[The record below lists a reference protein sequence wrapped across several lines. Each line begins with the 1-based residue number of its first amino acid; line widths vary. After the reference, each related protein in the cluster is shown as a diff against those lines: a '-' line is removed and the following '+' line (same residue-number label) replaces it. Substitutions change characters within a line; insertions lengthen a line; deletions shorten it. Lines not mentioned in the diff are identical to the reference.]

1 MSTGTAF
8 SSSLSAASADPH
20 RIVSGAQFGWQ
31 PEALPF
37 DTVHEMFWQRVAE
50 LGDAPMMRQK
60 DLGIWRSYS
69 WREVATIVSE
79 IAAGL
84 GSLGL
89 EPGDVASVLANTSR
103 EWVWTD
109 LAVLSAGGV
118 CNGIYPTDAASQV
131 QFLCEDSGS
140 VVLFVEDDEQL
151 DKFLEVR
158 ERLPRL
164 RKVVVF
170 DMEGLAGLDDP
181 QVISLEA
188 LRALGRQ
195 WLQAH
200 PGWLEARRRAR
211 GTGDLAILVY
221 TSGTTGKPKGA
232 MISHA
237 NLCSV
242 LSGLSTSLFEGLP
255 EGGERIA
262 FLPLCHIAERMIG
275 GYIPIMRRSVT
286 NFVENPETVF
296 ENLREVQPQVFFAVP
311 RVWEKV
317 YSQVMITL
325 SEADRVQKLA
335 YGWAVSVGQRVA
347 ECADAGRAPGL
358 GLRLQYAL
366 ANFLVLDN
374 VRRMTGMS
382 RVQLALTGAA
392 PISPGLIR
400 WYRSLGVPLREGW
413 GMTETC
419 AGGTVNPRRATRP
432 GSIGVPGPGLEMRIA
447 EGTDEILL
455 RGPNVILG
463 YLNQP
468 EKTAE
473 AIDAQGW
480 LHTGD
485 VGRVDDDGYFYITD
499 RMKDIII
506 TAGGKNI
513 TPSEWENQLK
523 FSPYVTDAVVIG
535 DKRAFLTAIVMIDQE
550 NVERYAQERD
560 IPFSNYASLTRAPEI
575 VALIQAEVDRV
586 NKQFARVEQVKK
598 FFLLD
603 KQLTAEDEE
612 LTPTMKLKRK
622 LVQQKYAGQIESMYR
637 GG

>member
-1 MSTGTAF
+1 MSAVA
-8 SSSLSAASADPH
+8 LDPH
-20 RIVSGAQFGWQ
+20 RIVSGAQFGWEPQ
-31 PEALPF
+31 ALPF

-60 DLGIWRSYS
+60 DLGLWRSYS
-69 WREVATIVSE
+69 WNEVATIVSE
-79 IAAGL
+79 VAAGL
-84 GSLGL
+84 AHLGF
-89 EPGDVASVLANTSR
+89 EPGQTASVLANTSR

-109 LAVLSAGGV
+109 LAVLTAGGI
-118 CNGIYPTDAASQV
+118 CNGIYPTDAAAQV
-131 QFLCEDSGS
+131 QYLCQDSAS
-140 VVLFVEDDEQL
+140 TYLFVEDDEQL

-158 ERLPRL
+158 DDLPGI

-170 DMEGLAGLDDP
+170 DMEGLGDLDDP
-181 QVISLEA
+181 QVIGLDA
-188 LRALGRQ
+188 LRALGREH
-195 WLQAH
+195 LRAH
-200 PGWLEARRRAR
+200 PGLLEQRRSSR
-211 GTGDLAILVY
+211 GPADVAILVY
-221 TSGTTGKPKGA
+221 TSGTTGRPKGA
-232 MISHA
+232 MITHA
-237 NLCSV
+237 NLCAV
-242 LSGLSTSLFEGLP
+242 LSGLSSSLFEGMP

-296 ENLREVQPQVFFAVP
+296 ANLREVQPQVFFAVP
-311 RVWEKV
+311 RVWEKI

-325 SEADRVQKLA
+325 SEAGRLQKLA
-335 YGWAVSVGQRVA
+335 YAWAVGVGGRVA
-347 ECADAGRAPGL
+347 ESEDQGVPPGAWL
-358 GLRLQYAL
+358 GLQRAL

-392 PISPGLIR
+392 PISPDLIR

-413 GMTETC
+413 GMTETT
-419 AGGTVNPRRATRP
+419 AGGTVNPRKAP
-432 GSIGVPGPGLEMRIA
+432 KAGSIGVPGPGLEMRIA
-447 EGTDEILL
+447 EGTNEILL

-473 AIDAQGW
+473 AIDTAGW

-485 VGRVDDDGYFYITD
+485 VGRVDDEGYFYITD

-506 TAGGKNI
+506 TAGGKNV

-550 NVERYAQERD
+550 NVERFAQERD

-575 VALIQAEVDRV
+575 VELIQAEVDRV

-603 KQLTAEDEE
+603 RQLTAEDEE

-622 LVQQKYAGQIESMYR
+622 LVQTKYAEQIEAMYR
-637 GG
+637 G

>member
-1 MSTGTAF
+1 MSIVA
-8 SSSLSAASADPH
+8 LDPH
-20 RIVSGAQFGWQ
+20 RIVAGSQFGWEPQ
-31 PEALPF
+31 PLPF
-37 DTVHEMFWQRVAE
+37 ETVHEMFWQRVAE

-69 WREVATIVSE
+69 WREVGTLVSE

-84 GSLGL
+84 VSLGF
-89 EPGDVASVLANTSR
+89 EPGQTASILANTSR

-109 LAVLSAGGV
+109 LAVLSAGGI
-118 CNGIYPTDAASQV
+118 CNGIYPTDAAAQV
-131 QFLCEDSGS
+131 QYLCEDSAS
-140 VVLFVEDDEQL
+140 SFLFVEDDEQL
-151 DKFLEVR
+151 DKVLEVR
-158 ERLPRL
+158 DALPL
-164 RKVVVF
+164 IRKVVVF
-170 DMEGLAGLDDP
+170 DMEGLDGLDDP
-181 QVISLEA
+181 QVIGLEA
-188 LRALGRQ
+188 LRELGRAS
-195 WLQAH
+195 LKST
-200 PGWLEARRRAR
+200 PGLMAERRAARRAS
-211 GTGDLAILVY
+211 DVAILVY
-221 TSGTTGKPKGA
+221 TSGTTGRPKGA
-232 MISHA
+232 MITHS
-237 NLCSV
+237 NLCAV
-242 LSGLSTSLFEGLP
+242 LSGLSSSLFEGMP

-275 GYIPIMRRSVT
+275 GYVPIMRRSVT

-296 ENLREVQPQVFFAVP
+296 ENLREVQPHVFFAVP
-311 RVWEKV
+311 RVWEKI

-325 SEADRVQKLA
+325 SEAGRIQKLA
-335 YGWAVSVGQRVA
+335 YAWAVGVGGRVA
-347 ECADAGRAPGL
+347 EFEARGATPGPWMA
-358 GLRLQYAL
+358 LQRAL

-382 RVQLALTGAA
+382 RVQMALTGAA
-392 PISPGLIR
+392 PISPDLIR

-413 GMTETC
+413 GMTETT
-419 AGGTVNPRRATRP
+419 AGGTVNPRKASKA

-447 EGTDEILL
+447 EGTNEILL
-455 RGPNVILG
+455 RGSNVILG

-468 EKTAE
+468 DKTAE

-506 TAGGKNI
+506 TAGGKNV

-550 NVERYAQERD
+550 NVERFAQERD

-575 VALIQAEVDRV
+575 LELIQAEVDRV

-603 KQLTAEDEE
+603 RQLTAEDEE

-622 LVQQKYAGQIESMYR
+622 LVQTKYAEQIEAMYR

>member
-1 MSTGTAF
+1 MSAVA
-8 SSSLSAASADPH
+8 LDPH
-20 RIVSGAQFGWQ
+20 RIVAGSQFGWEPQ
-31 PEALPF
+31 ALPF
-37 DTVHEMFWQRVAE
+37 ETAHELFWQRVAE

-69 WREVATIVSE
+69 WREVGTIVSE

-84 GSLGL
+84 AHLGFQ
-89 EPGDVASVLANTSR
+89 PGEAASVLANTSR

-118 CNGIYPTDAASQV
+118 CNGIYPTDAAAQV
-131 QFLCEDSGS
+131 QYLSQDSAS
-140 VVLFVEDDEQL
+140 AYLFVEDDEQL

-158 ERLPRL
+158 DALPAI

-170 DMEGLAGLDDP
+170 DMEGLGELGDP
-181 QVISLEA
+181 QVIGLDE
-188 LRALGRQ
+188 LRALGREH
-195 WLQAH
+195 LRAH
-200 PGWLEARRRAR
+200 PGLIEQRRATR
-211 GTGDLAILVY
+211 GAHDVAILVY
-221 TSGTTGKPKGA
+221 TSGTTGRPKGA
-232 MISHA
+232 MITHA
-237 NLCSV
+237 NLCAV
-242 LSGLSTSLFEGLP
+242 LSGLSSSLFEGMP

-275 GYIPIMRRSVT
+275 EYIPIMRRSVT

-296 ENLREVQPQVFFAVP
+296 ENLREVQPHVFFAVP
-311 RVWEKV
+311 RVWEKI

-325 SEADRVQKLA
+325 SEAGRLQKLA
-335 YGWAVSVGQRVA
+335 YAWAVGVGGRVA
-347 ECADAGRAPGL
+347 EFEARGASPGPWL
-358 GLRLQYAL
+358 AMQRAL

-382 RVQLALTGAA
+382 RVQMALTGAA
-392 PISPGLIR
+392 PISPDLIR

-413 GMTETC
+413 GMTETT
-419 AGGTVNPRRATRP
+419 AGGTVNPRKASKA
-432 GSIGVPGPGLEMRIA
+432 GSIGVPGPGQEMRIA
-447 EGTDEILL
+447 EGTNEILL
-455 RGPNVILG
+455 RGPNVIRG

-473 AIDAQGW
+473 AIDAEGW

-485 VGRVDDDGYFYITD
+485 VGRVDDEGYFYITD

-506 TAGGKNI
+506 TAGGKNV

-535 DKRAFLTAIVMIDQE
+535 DKRAFLTAIIMIDQE
-550 NVERYAQERD
+550 NVERFAQERD
-560 IPFSNYASLTRAPEI
+560 IPFSNYASLTRSPEI
-575 VALIQAEVDRV
+575 LELIQSEVDRV

-603 KQLTAEDEE
+603 RQLTAEDEE

-622 LVQQKYAGQIESMYR
+622 LVQTKYAEQIEAMYR
-637 GG
+637 G

>member
-1 MSTGTAF
+1 MEEEEDLEMSTVA
-8 SSSLSAASADPH
+8 LDPH
-20 RIVSGAQFGWQ
+20 RIVAGSQFGWEPQ
-31 PEALPF
+31 PLPF
-37 DTVHEMFWQRVAE
+37 ETVHEMFWQRVAE

-69 WREVATIVSE
+69 WREVGTLVSE

-84 GSLGL
+84 VSLGF
-89 EPGDVASVLANTSR
+89 EPGQTASVLANTSR

-109 LAVLSAGGV
+109 LAVLSAGGI
-118 CNGIYPTDAASQV
+118 CNGIYPTDAAAQV
-131 QFLCEDSGS
+131 QYLCEDSAS
-140 VVLFVEDDEQL
+140 SFLFVEDDEQL
-151 DKFLEVR
+151 DKVLEVR
-158 ERLPRL
+158 DALPL
-164 RKVVVF
+164 IRKVVVF
-170 DMEGLAGLDDP
+170 DMEGLDGLDDP
-181 QVISLEA
+181 QVIGLEA
-188 LRALGRQ
+188 LRELGRAS
-195 WLQAH
+195 LKAN
-200 PGWLEARRRAR
+200 PGLMPERRAARRAS
-211 GTGDLAILVY
+211 DVAILVY
-221 TSGTTGKPKGA
+221 TSGTTGRPKGA
-232 MISHA
+232 MITHS
-237 NLCSV
+237 NLCAV
-242 LSGLSTSLFEGLP
+242 LSGLSSSLFEGMP

-275 GYIPIMRRSVT
+275 GYVPIMRRSVT

-296 ENLREVQPQVFFAVP
+296 ENLREVQPHVFFAVP
-311 RVWEKV
+311 RVWEKI

-325 SEADRVQKLA
+325 SEAGRIQKLA
-335 YGWAVSVGQRVA
+335 YAWAVGVGGRVA
-347 ECADAGRAPGL
+347 EFEARGVTPGPWMA
-358 GLRLQYAL
+358 LQRAL

-382 RVQLALTGAA
+382 RVQMALTGAA
-392 PISPGLIR
+392 PISPDLIR

-413 GMTETC
+413 GMTETT
-419 AGGTVNPRRATRP
+419 AGGTVNPRKASKA

-447 EGTDEILL
+447 EGTNEILL
-455 RGPNVILG
+455 RGSNVILG

-468 EKTAE
+468 DKTAE

-506 TAGGKNI
+506 TAGGKNV

-550 NVERYAQERD
+550 NVERFAQERD

-575 VALIQAEVDRV
+575 LELIQAEVDRV

-603 KQLTAEDEE
+603 RQLTAEDEE

-622 LVQQKYAGQIESMYR
+622 LVQTKYAEQIEAMYR

>member
-1 MSTGTAF
+1 MSAVA
-8 SSSLSAASADPH
+8 LDPH
-20 RIVSGAQFGWQ
+20 RVVAGAQFGWEPQ
-31 PEALPF
+31 ALPF
-37 DTVHEMFWQRVAE
+37 ETAHELFWQRVAE

-60 DLGIWRSYS
+60 DLGLWRAYS
-69 WREVATIVSE
+69 WREVGTIVSE
-79 IAAGL
+79 VAAGL
-84 GSLGL
+84 VHLGFQ
-89 EPGDVASVLANTSR
+89 PGEAASVLANTSR

-109 LAVLSAGGV
+109 LAVLSAGGI
-118 CNGIYPTDAASQV
+118 CNGIYPTDAAAQV
-131 QFLCEDSGS
+131 QYLCQDSAS
-140 VVLFVEDDEQL
+140 TYLFVEDDEQL

-158 ERLPRL
+158 DALPAI

-170 DMEGLAGLDDP
+170 DMEGLGELGDP
-181 QVISLEA
+181 QVIGLDE
-188 LRALGRQ
+188 LRALGREH
-195 WLQAH
+195 LRTH
-200 PGWLEARRRAR
+200 PGLIEQRRATR
-211 GTGDLAILVY
+211 SSNDVAILVY
-221 TSGTTGKPKGA
+221 TSGTTGRPKGA
-232 MISHA
+232 MITHA
-237 NLCSV
+237 NLCAV
-242 LSGLSTSLFEGLP
+242 LSGLSSSLFEGMP

-275 GYIPIMRRSVT
+275 EYIPIMRRSVT

-296 ENLREVQPQVFFAVP
+296 ENLREVQPHVFFAVP
-311 RVWEKV
+311 RVWEKI

-325 SEADRVQKLA
+325 SEAGRVQKLA
-335 YGWAVSVGQRVA
+335 YAWAVSVGGRVA
-347 ECADAGRAPGL
+347 DCQAKQVAPGPWL
-358 GLRLQYAL
+358 ALQHGL
-366 ANFLVLDN
+366 ANFIVLDN

-382 RVQLALTGAA
+382 RVQMALTGAA
-392 PISPGLIR
+392 PISPDLIR

-413 GMTETC
+413 GMTETTG
-419 AGGTVNPRRATRP
+419 GGTVNPRKAPRP

-447 EGTDEILL
+447 EGTNEILL
-455 RGPNVILG
+455 RGSNVIRG

-473 AIDAQGW
+473 AIDAEGW

-506 TAGGKNI
+506 TAGGKNV

-550 NVERYAQERD
+550 NVERFAQERD

-575 VALIQAEVDRV
+575 LELIQSEVDRV

-603 KQLTAEDEE
+603 RQLTAEDEE

-622 LVQQKYAGQIESMYR
+622 LVQTKYAEQIEAMYR
-637 GG
+637 G

>member
-1 MSTGTAF
+1 MSTVA
-8 SSSLSAASADPH
+8 LDPH
-20 RIVSGAQFGWQ
+20 RIVAGSQFGWEPQ
-31 PEALPF
+31 PLPF
-37 DTVHEMFWQRVAE
+37 ETVHEMFWQRVAE

-69 WREVATIVSE
+69 WREVGTLVSE

-84 GSLGL
+84 VSLGF
-89 EPGDVASVLANTSR
+89 EPGQTASVLANTSR

-109 LAVLSAGGV
+109 LAVLSAGGI
-118 CNGIYPTDAASQV
+118 CNGIYPTDAAAQV
-131 QFLCEDSGS
+131 RYLCEDSAS
-140 VVLFVEDDEQL
+140 SFLFVEDDEQL
-151 DKFLEVR
+151 DKVLEVR
-158 ERLPRL
+158 DALPL
-164 RKVVVF
+164 IRKVVVF
-170 DMEGLAGLDDP
+170 DMEGLDGLDDP
-181 QVISLEA
+181 QVIGLEA
-188 LRALGRQ
+188 LRELGRAY
-195 WLQAH
+195 LKAN
-200 PGWLEARRRAR
+200 PGLMPERRAARRAS
-211 GTGDLAILVY
+211 DVAILVY
-221 TSGTTGKPKGA
+221 TSGTTGRPKGA
-232 MISHA
+232 MITHA
-237 NLCSV
+237 NLCAV
-242 LSGLSTSLFEGLP
+242 LSGLSSSLFEGMP

-296 ENLREVQPQVFFAVP
+296 ENLREVQPHVFFAVP
-311 RVWEKV
+311 RVWEKI

-325 SEADRVQKLA
+325 SEAGRIQKLA
-335 YGWAVSVGQRVA
+335 YAWAVGVGGRVA
-347 ECADAGRAPGL
+347 EFEARGATPGPWMA
-358 GLRLQYAL
+358 LQRAL

-374 VRRMTGMS
+374 VRRMTG
-382 RVQLALTGAA
+382 
-392 PISPGLIR
+392 
-400 WYRSLGVPLREGW
+400 
-413 GMTETC
+413 GMTETT
-419 AGGTVNPRRATRP
+419 AGGTVNPRKAP
-432 GSIGVPGPGLEMRIA
+432 KAGSIGVPGPGLEMRIA
-447 EGTDEILL
+447 EGTNEILL
-455 RGPNVILG
+455 RGSNVILG

-468 EKTAE
+468 DKTAE
-473 AIDAQGW
+473 AIDTQGW

-506 TAGGKNI
+506 TAGGKNV

-550 NVERYAQERD
+550 NVERFAQERD

-575 VALIQAEVDRV
+575 LELIQAEVDRV

-603 KQLTAEDEE
+603 RQLTAEDEE

-622 LVQQKYAGQIESMYR
+622 LVQTKYAEQIEAMYR

>member
-1 MSTGTAF
+1 MSAVA
-8 SSSLSAASADPH
+8 LDPH
-20 RIVSGAQFGWQ
+20 RIVSGAQFGWEPQ
-31 PEALPF
+31 ALPF
-37 DTVHEMFWQRVAE
+37 DTVHELFWQRVAE

-60 DLGIWRSYS
+60 DLGLWRSYS
-69 WREVATIVSE
+69 WNEVATIVSE
-79 IAAGL
+79 VAAGL
-84 GSLGL
+84 AHLGF
-89 EPGDVASVLANTSR
+89 EPGQTASVLANTSR

-109 LAVLSAGGV
+109 LAVLTAGGI
-118 CNGIYPTDAASQV
+118 CNGIYPTDAAAQV
-131 QFLCEDSGS
+131 QYLCQDSAS
-140 VVLFVEDDEQL
+140 TYLFVEDDEQL

-158 ERLPRL
+158 DDLPGI

-170 DMEGLAGLDDP
+170 DMEGLGDLDDP
-181 QVISLEA
+181 QVIGLDA
-188 LRALGRQ
+188 LRALGREH
-195 WLQAH
+195 LLAH
-200 PGWLEARRRAR
+200 PGLLQQRRSSR
-211 GTGDLAILVY
+211 GPADVAILVY
-221 TSGTTGKPKGA
+221 TSGTTGRPKGA
-232 MISHA
+232 MITHA
-237 NLCSV
+237 NLCAV
-242 LSGLSTSLFEGLP
+242 LSGLSSSLFEGMP

-311 RVWEKV
+311 RVWEKI

-325 SEADRVQKLA
+325 SEAGRLQKLA
-335 YGWAVSVGQRVA
+335 YAWAVGVGGRVA
-347 ECADAGRAPGL
+347 ESEAKGAPPGAWL
-358 GLRLQYAL
+358 GLQRAL

-392 PISPGLIR
+392 PISPDLIR

-413 GMTETC
+413 GMTETT
-419 AGGTVNPRRATRP
+419 AGGTVNPRKASKA

-447 EGTDEILL
+447 EGTNEILL
-455 RGPNVILG
+455 RGSNVILG

-506 TAGGKNI
+506 TAGGKNV

-550 NVERYAQERD
+550 NVERFAQERD

-575 VALIQAEVDRV
+575 VELIQAEVDRV

-603 KQLTAEDEE
+603 RQLTAEDEE

-622 LVQQKYAGQIESMYR
+622 LVQTKYAEQIEAMYR
-637 GG
+637 G

>member
-1 MSTGTAF
+1 MSTVA
-8 SSSLSAASADPH
+8 LDPH
-20 RIVSGAQFGWQ
+20 RIVAGSQFGWEPQ
-31 PEALPF
+31 PLPF
-37 DTVHEMFWQRVAE
+37 ETVHEMFWQRVAE

-69 WREVATIVSE
+69 WREVGTLVSE

-84 GSLGL
+84 VSLGF
-89 EPGDVASVLANTSR
+89 EPGQTASVLANTSR

-109 LAVLSAGGV
+109 LAVLSAGGI
-118 CNGIYPTDAASQV
+118 CNGIYPTDAAAQV
-131 QFLCEDSGS
+131 QYLCEDSAS
-140 VVLFVEDDEQL
+140 SFLFVEDDEQL
-151 DKFLEVR
+151 DKVLEVR
-158 ERLPRL
+158 DALPL
-164 RKVVVF
+164 IRKVVVF
-170 DMEGLAGLDDP
+170 DMEGLDGLDDP
-181 QVISLEA
+181 QVIGLEA
-188 LRALGRQ
+188 LRELGRAC
-195 WLQAH
+195 LKAN
-200 PGWLEARRRAR
+200 PGLMPERRAARRAS
-211 GTGDLAILVY
+211 DVAILVY
-221 TSGTTGKPKGA
+221 TSGTTGRPKGA
-232 MISHA
+232 MITHA
-237 NLCSV
+237 NLCAV
-242 LSGLSTSLFEGLP
+242 LSGLSSSLFEGMP

-296 ENLREVQPQVFFAVP
+296 ENLREVQPHVFFAVP
-311 RVWEKV
+311 RVWEKI

-325 SEADRVQKLA
+325 SEAGRIQKLA
-335 YGWAVSVGQRVA
+335 YAWAVGVGGRVA
-347 ECADAGRAPGL
+347 EFEARGATPGPWMA
-358 GLRLQYAL
+358 LQRAL

-382 RVQLALTGAA
+382 RVQMALTGAA
-392 PISPGLIR
+392 PISPDLIR

-413 GMTETC
+413 GMTETT
-419 AGGTVNPRRATRP
+419 AGGTVNPRKAP
-432 GSIGVPGPGLEMRIA
+432 KAGSIGVPGPGLEMRIA
-447 EGTDEILL
+447 EGTNEILL
-455 RGPNVILG
+455 RGSNVILG

-468 EKTAE
+468 DKTAE

-506 TAGGKNI
+506 TAGGKNV

-550 NVERYAQERD
+550 NVERFAQERD

-575 VALIQAEVDRV
+575 LELIQAEVDRV

-603 KQLTAEDEE
+603 RQLTAEDEE

-622 LVQQKYAGQIESMYR
+622 LVQTKYAEQIEAMYR

>member
-1 MSTGTAF
+1 MSTVA
-8 SSSLSAASADPH
+8 LDPH
-20 RIVSGAQFGWQ
+20 RIVAGSQFGWEPQ
-31 PEALPF
+31 PLPF
-37 DTVHEMFWQRVAE
+37 ETVHEMFWQRVAE

-69 WREVATIVSE
+69 WREVGTLVSE

-84 GSLGL
+84 VSLGF
-89 EPGDVASVLANTSR
+89 EPGQTASVLANTSR

-109 LAVLSAGGV
+109 LAVLSAGGI
-118 CNGIYPTDAASQV
+118 CNGIYPTDAAAQV
-131 QFLCEDSGS
+131 RYLCEDSAS
-140 VVLFVEDDEQL
+140 SFLFVEDDEQL
-151 DKFLEVR
+151 DKVLEVR
-158 ERLPRL
+158 DALPL
-164 RKVVVF
+164 IRKVVVF
-170 DMEGLAGLDDP
+170 DMEGLDGLDDP
-181 QVISLEA
+181 QVIGLEA
-188 LRALGRQ
+188 LRELGRAY
-195 WLQAH
+195 LKAN
-200 PGWLEARRRAR
+200 PGLMPERRAARRAS
-211 GTGDLAILVY
+211 DVAILVY
-221 TSGTTGKPKGA
+221 TSGTTGRPKGA
-232 MISHA
+232 MITHA
-237 NLCSV
+237 NLCAV
-242 LSGLSTSLFEGLP
+242 LSGLSSSLFEGMP

-296 ENLREVQPQVFFAVP
+296 ENLREVQPHVFFAVP
-311 RVWEKV
+311 RVWEKI

-325 SEADRVQKLA
+325 SEAGRIQKLA
-335 YGWAVSVGQRVA
+335 YAWAVGVGGRVA
-347 ECADAGRAPGL
+347 EFEARGATPGPWMA
-358 GLRLQYAL
+358 LQRAL

-382 RVQLALTGAA
+382 RVQMALTGAA
-392 PISPGLIR
+392 PISPDLIR

-413 GMTETC
+413 GMTETT
-419 AGGTVNPRRATRP
+419 AGGTVNPRKAP
-432 GSIGVPGPGLEMRIA
+432 KAGSIGVPGPGLEMRIA
-447 EGTDEILL
+447 EGTNEILL
-455 RGPNVILG
+455 RGSNVILG

-468 EKTAE
+468 DKTAE
-473 AIDAQGW
+473 AIDTQGW

-506 TAGGKNI
+506 TAGGKNV

-550 NVERYAQERD
+550 NVERFAQERD

-575 VALIQAEVDRV
+575 LELIQAEVDRV

-603 KQLTAEDEE
+603 RQLTAEDEE

-622 LVQQKYAGQIESMYR
+622 LVQTKYAEQIEAMYR

>member
-1 MSTGTAF
+1 MSTVA
-8 SSSLSAASADPH
+8 LDPH
-20 RIVSGAQFGWQ
+20 RIVAGSQFGWEPQ
-31 PEALPF
+31 PLPF
-37 DTVHEMFWQRVAE
+37 ETVHEMFWQRVAE

-69 WREVATIVSE
+69 WREVGTLVSE

-84 GSLGL
+84 VSLGF
-89 EPGDVASVLANTSR
+89 EPGQTASVLANTSR

-109 LAVLSAGGV
+109 LAVLSAGGI
-118 CNGIYPTDAASQV
+118 CNGIYPTDAAAQV
-131 QFLCEDSGS
+131 QYLCEDSAS
-140 VVLFVEDDEQL
+140 SFLFVEDDEQL
-151 DKFLEVR
+151 DKVLEVR
-158 ERLPRL
+158 DALPL
-164 RKVVVF
+164 IRKVVVF
-170 DMEGLAGLDDP
+170 DMEGLDGLDDP
-181 QVISLEA
+181 QVIGLEA
-188 LRALGRQ
+188 LRELGRAY
-195 WLQAH
+195 LKAN
-200 PGWLEARRRAR
+200 PGLMPERRAARRAS
-211 GTGDLAILVY
+211 DVAILVY
-221 TSGTTGKPKGA
+221 TSGTTGRPKGA
-232 MISHA
+232 MITHA
-237 NLCSV
+237 NLCAV
-242 LSGLSTSLFEGLP
+242 LSGLSSSLFEGMP

-296 ENLREVQPQVFFAVP
+296 ENLREVQPHVFFAVP
-311 RVWEKV
+311 RVWEKI

-325 SEADRVQKLA
+325 SEAGRIQKLA
-335 YGWAVSVGQRVA
+335 YAWAVGVGGRVA
-347 ECADAGRAPGL
+347 EFEARGATPGPWMA
-358 GLRLQYAL
+358 LQRAL

-382 RVQLALTGAA
+382 RVQMALTGAA
-392 PISPGLIR
+392 PISPDLIR

-413 GMTETC
+413 GMTETT
-419 AGGTVNPRRATRP
+419 AGGTVNPRKAP
-432 GSIGVPGPGLEMRIA
+432 KAGSIGVPGPGLEMRIA
-447 EGTDEILL
+447 EGTNEILL
-455 RGPNVILG
+455 RGSNVILG

-468 EKTAE
+468 DKTAE

-506 TAGGKNI
+506 TAGGKNV

-550 NVERYAQERD
+550 NVERFAQERD

-575 VALIQAEVDRV
+575 LELIQAEVDRV

-603 KQLTAEDEE
+603 RQLTAEDEE

-622 LVQQKYAGQIESMYR
+622 LVQTKYAEQIEAMYR

>member
-1 MSTGTAF
+1 MSAV
-8 SSSLSAASADPH
+8 AMDPH
-20 RIVSGAQFGWQ
+20 RIVTGSQFGWEPQ
-31 PEALPF
+31 PLSF
-37 DTVHEMFWQRVAE
+37 QTVHEMFWQRVVE

-60 DLGIWRSYS
+60 DLGLWRSYS
-69 WREVATIVSE
+69 WNEVATIVSE
-79 IAAGL
+79 TAAGL
-84 GSLGL
+84 VRLGL
-89 EPGDVASVLANTSR
+89 EPGQTASVLANTSR
-103 EWVWTD
+103 EWVWAD

-118 CNGIYPTDAASQV
+118 CNGIYPTDAAAQV
-131 QFLCEDSGS
+131 QYLCADSAS
-140 VVLFVEDDEQL
+140 SYLLVEDDEQL
-151 DKFLEVR
+151 DKFLEIR
-158 ERLPRL
+158 DSLPGI

-170 DMEGLAGLDDP
+170 DMEGLADLNDP
-181 QVISLEA
+181 QVIGLEA
-188 LRALGRQ
+188 LRALGREH
-195 WLQAH
+195 LQAH
-200 PGWLEARRRAR
+200 PGLLEQRRASR
-211 GTGDLAILVY
+211 GAADVAILVY
-221 TSGTTGKPKGA
+221 TSGTTGRPKGA
-232 MISHA
+232 MITHA
-237 NLCSV
+237 NLCAV
-242 LSGLSTSLFEGLP
+242 LSGLSSSLFEGMP
-255 EGGERIA
+255 EGGERVA

-275 GYIPIMRRSVT
+275 GYIPIMRRSIT

-296 ENLREVQPQVFFAVP
+296 ENLREVQPHVFFAVP
-311 RVWEKV
+311 RVWEKI

-325 SEADRVQKLA
+325 SEAGRFQKLA
-335 YGWAVSVGQRVA
+335 YGWALAVGSRVA
-347 ECADAGRAPGL
+347 QCLTQGASPGPWL
-358 GLRLQYAL
+358 ALQHGL

-374 VRRMTGMS
+374 VRRMMGMS
-382 RVQLALTGAA
+382 RVQMALTGAA
-392 PISPGLIR
+392 PISPDLIR

-413 GMTETC
+413 GMTETT
-419 AGGTVNPRRATRP
+419 AAGTVNPRKVPKA

-447 EGTDEILL
+447 EDTNEILL

-468 EKTAE
+468 DKTAE

-560 IPFSNYASLTRAPEI
+560 IPFSNYASLTRTPEI
-575 VALIQAEVDRV
+575 VALIQSEVDRV

-603 KQLTAEDEE
+603 RQLTAEDEE

-622 LVQQKYAGQIESMYR
+622 LVQAKYGEQIEELYR
-637 GG
+637 G

>member
-1 MSTGTAF
+1 MSTVA
-8 SSSLSAASADPH
+8 LDPH
-20 RIVSGAQFGWQ
+20 RIVAGSQFGWEPQ
-31 PEALPF
+31 PLPF
-37 DTVHEMFWQRVAE
+37 ETVHEMFWQRVAE

-69 WREVATIVSE
+69 WREVGTLVSE

-84 GSLGL
+84 VSLGF
-89 EPGDVASVLANTSR
+89 EPGQTASVLANTSR

-109 LAVLSAGGV
+109 LAVLSAGGI
-118 CNGIYPTDAASQV
+118 CNGIYPTDAAAQV
-131 QFLCEDSGS
+131 QYLCEDSAS
-140 VVLFVEDDEQL
+140 SFLFVEDDEQL
-151 DKFLEVR
+151 DKVLEVR
-158 ERLPRL
+158 DALPL
-164 RKVVVF
+164 IRKVVVF
-170 DMEGLAGLDDP
+170 DMEGLDGLDDP
-181 QVISLEA
+181 QVIGLEA
-188 LRALGRQ
+188 LRELGRAS
-195 WLQAH
+195 LKAN
-200 PGWLEARRRAR
+200 PGLMPERRAARRAS
-211 GTGDLAILVY
+211 DVAILVY
-221 TSGTTGKPKGA
+221 TSGTTGRPKGA
-232 MISHA
+232 MITHS
-237 NLCSV
+237 NLCAV
-242 LSGLSTSLFEGLP
+242 LSGLSSSLFEGMP

-275 GYIPIMRRSVT
+275 GYVPIMRRSVT

-296 ENLREVQPQVFFAVP
+296 ENLREVQPHVFFAVP
-311 RVWEKV
+311 RVWEKI

-325 SEADRVQKLA
+325 SEAGRIQKLA
-335 YGWAVSVGQRVA
+335 YAWAVGVGGRVA
-347 ECADAGRAPGL
+347 EFEARGVTPGPWMA
-358 GLRLQYAL
+358 LQRAL

-382 RVQLALTGAA
+382 RVQMALTGAA
-392 PISPGLIR
+392 PISPDLIR

-413 GMTETC
+413 GMTETT
-419 AGGTVNPRRATRP
+419 AGGTVNPRKASKA

-447 EGTDEILL
+447 EGTNEILL
-455 RGPNVILG
+455 RGSNVILG

-468 EKTAE
+468 DKTAE

-506 TAGGKNI
+506 TAGGKNV

-550 NVERYAQERD
+550 NVERFAQERD

-575 VALIQAEVDRV
+575 LELIQAEVDRV

-603 KQLTAEDEE
+603 RQLTAEDEE

-622 LVQQKYAGQIESMYR
+622 LVQTKYAEQIEAMYR

>member
-1 MSTGTAF
+1 MEEEEDLEMSTVA
-8 SSSLSAASADPH
+8 LDPH
-20 RIVSGAQFGWQ
+20 RIVAGSQFGWEPQ
-31 PEALPF
+31 PLPF
-37 DTVHEMFWQRVAE
+37 ETVHEMFWQRVAE

-69 WREVATIVSE
+69 WREVGTLVSE

-84 GSLGL
+84 VSLGF
-89 EPGDVASVLANTSR
+89 EPGQTASVLANTSR

-109 LAVLSAGGV
+109 LAVLSAGGI
-118 CNGIYPTDAASQV
+118 CNGIYPTDAAAQV
-131 QFLCEDSGS
+131 QYLCEDSAS
-140 VVLFVEDDEQL
+140 SFLFVEDDEQL
-151 DKFLEVR
+151 DKVLEVR
-158 ERLPRL
+158 DALPL
-164 RKVVVF
+164 IRKVVVF
-170 DMEGLAGLDDP
+170 DMEGLDGLDDP
-181 QVISLEA
+181 QVIGLEA
-188 LRALGRQ
+188 LRELGRAS
-195 WLQAH
+195 LKAN
-200 PGWLEARRRAR
+200 PGLMPERRAARRAS
-211 GTGDLAILVY
+211 DVAILVY
-221 TSGTTGKPKGA
+221 TSGTTGRPKGA
-232 MISHA
+232 MITHA
-237 NLCSV
+237 NLCAV
-242 LSGLSTSLFEGLP
+242 LSGLSSSLFEGMP

-296 ENLREVQPQVFFAVP
+296 ENLREVQPHVFFAVP
-311 RVWEKV
+311 RVWEKI

-325 SEADRVQKLA
+325 SEAGRIQKLA
-335 YGWAVSVGQRVA
+335 YAWAVGVGGRVA
-347 ECADAGRAPGL
+347 EFEARGATPGPWMA
-358 GLRLQYAL
+358 LQRAL

-382 RVQLALTGAA
+382 RVQMALTGAA
-392 PISPGLIR
+392 PISPDLIR

-413 GMTETC
+413 GMTETT
-419 AGGTVNPRRATRP
+419 AGGTVNPRKASKA

-447 EGTDEILL
+447 EGTNEILL
-455 RGPNVILG
+455 RGSNVILG

-468 EKTAE
+468 DKTAE

-506 TAGGKNI
+506 TAGGKNV

-550 NVERYAQERD
+550 NVERFAQERD

-575 VALIQAEVDRV
+575 LELIQAEVDRV

-603 KQLTAEDEE
+603 RQLTAEDEE

-622 LVQQKYAGQIESMYR
+622 LVQTKYAEQIEAMYR